1 MPPLPSD
8 AERPAEPQLPNEKLE
23 LSANMAAFRRDIGSR
38 IQPHIEEFAHIIGL
52 AHATPQFEHD
62 VVEAVH
68 RCILGAALPGKRN
81 SALRKD
87 LLEIG
92 TAARAAEKSLGR
104 LRTAYESL
112 SAQNQNTFRQPLS
125 LLAKLALGIAT
136 KQDPEFYALSSV
148 ARAAELYAAAL
159 KGADKGGVRQNIPF
173 RLFVLYLAVAFQ
185 SAADRK
191 AKVTWD
197 DVKGCYKG
205 PFVNFV
211 EAVLSLTK
219 DWPERLDVTFSYP
232 STPRKRGKYIYEL
245 TRAGAGK
252 RKTAR

>member
-1 MPPLPSD
+1 
-8 AERPAEPQLPNEKLE
+8 
-23 LSANMAAFRRDIGSR
+23 MAAFRQDIGSR
-38 IQPHIEEFAHIIGL
+38 IHARIEEFAQIIGL
-52 AHATPQFEHD
+52 PHATPQFEHD
-62 VVEAVH
+62 VIEAVH
-68 RCILGAALPGKRN
+68 WCILGAVLAPKRY
-81 SALRKD
+81 SAIRKD

-104 LRTAYESL
+104 LRIAYESL
-112 SAQNQNTFRQPLS
+112 PAPNQN

-148 ARAAELYAAAL
+148 ALAAELYAAAL
-159 KGADKGGVRQNIPF
+159 KGADKGGVRQYVPF
-173 RLFVLYLAVAFQ
+173 RLFVLYLAVAFEN
-185 SAADRK
+185 ATHRE

-197 DVKGCYKG
+197 DVKRCYKG
-205 PFVNFV
+205 KFVNFV

-219 DWPERLDVTFSYP
+219 DWPERLDATFSYP
-232 STPRKRGKYIYEL
+232 RTPRPRGQYIYNL